1 MMSPSCPETTSSL
14 TVRVYGVYRS
24 TWPTASMTPAFS
36 TAATI
41 RRQPASSGAIGFSSR
56 M

>member
-1 MMSPSCPETTSSL
+1 MLQAGKE
-14 TVRVYGVYRS
+14 
-24 TWPTASMTPAFS
+24 ASHGRDTMTPAFS

-41 RRQPASSGAIGFSSR
+41 RRHAGSSGAIGFSSR